1 MNAINMSLFVS
12 MTSDV
17 RGKCRGNDD
26 KVLQPMALLTLSRG
40 LNDGKES
47 VVYQSS
53 TYAVLAPIENIQN
66 TPSDGKEHQESTSH
80 DPSPLN
86 LRPYFGT

>member
-1 MNAINMSLFVS
+1 MSLFVS
-12 MTSDV
+12 MTSDM
-17 RGKCRGNDD
+17 RGKSRSIDDD
-26 KVLQPMALLTLSRG
+26 KDLQPMALLTLSRG

-47 VVYQSS
+47 VVLISR

-86 LRPYFGT
+86 LKPYFGT